1 VILTDFEC
9 GQNNQ
14 DSSIQAHQEPD
25 PSSAHQCAFF
35 KMNFLDR
42 YRKIPRSILLMI
54 SAAFFIHMINAS
66 FILILNIY
74 LRKQGYADDSIAHF
88 NSFRFLGVLFFAFP
102 LGIFIKGKA
111 LKPFFLA
118 SSLMVPLFTL
128 FLLLSIQ
135 GGNEASITVGF
146 ILWGVSFMILN
157 VCGLPYIMRSAPEE
171 VVSEAISLNF
181 STWSLATIV
190 SGSLINFLSQIK
202 EISIAGVSI
211 PLDEFHIMLVILSI
225 SSVSFILV
233 LFIEEAKPRSSSSS
247 FFQNLSALRSDYDW
261 TLIARVLVPN
271 MIIATG
277 AGLTIPFVN
286 LFFNSVFQVDS
297 DLWSLIGAGT
307 ALVVFLSTLFIPFI
321 RRRFGFR
328 VAILLPQSI
337 AVFFLVVL
345 ATTQLAQAY
354 SWAFYVALAAFILRQ
369 PLMNMAGPMTSELGM
384 KYVGPRNQELISAI
398 SSSIWSAS
406 WFISAKIFQILRQ
419 LNMEYY
425 QIFLITAAMYA
436 VGVTFYHLLINDFLR
451 REPEKTQGP
460 VIPNVQI

>member
-1 VILTDFEC
+1 MNIL
-9 GQNNQ
+9 N
-14 DSSIQAHQEPD
+14 
-25 PSSAHQCAFF
+25 
-35 KMNFLDR
+35 R

-74 LRKQGYADDSIAHF
+74 LRKQGFADGNIAQF

-118 SSLMVPLFTL
+118 SSLLVPIFSL
-128 FLLLSIQ
+128 FLLLSIE
-135 GGNEASITVGF
+135 GGNETRITLGF
-146 ILWGVSFMILN
+146 ILWGISFMIMN

-190 SGSLINFLSQIK
+190 SGSLINFLSRLE
-202 EISIAGVSI
+202 EIAVGNVII
-211 PLDEFHIMLVILSI
+211 QFDEFHIMLAILSI
-225 SSVSFILV
+225 SSLSSILV
-233 LFIEEAKPRSSSSS
+233 LFIKESKPRSSSSS
-247 FFQNLSALRSDYDW
+247 FFQNLRALRSDYDW

-271 MIIATG
+271 MIIAIG

-286 LFFNSVFQVDS
+286 LFFNSVFNVDS
-297 DLWSLIGAGT
+297 DTFSLMGAGS
-307 ALVVFLSTLFIPFI
+307 ALIVFSSTLFIPII
-321 RRRFGFR
+321 RRKFGFK
-328 VAILLPQSI
+328 VAILIPQSL
-337 AVFFLVVL
+337 AVLFLVVL

-354 SWAFYVALAAFILRQ
+354 SWAFYVAIAAFMLRQ

-406 WFISAKIFQILRQ
+406 WFISAKIFQLLRQ
-419 LNMEYY
+419 MEMEYY

-436 VGVTFYHLLINDFLR
+436 VGVGFYRLLIKDFLL
-451 REPEKTQGP
+451 REPEKNKGP
-460 VIPNVQI
+460 VLPGIQFRG

>member
-1 VILTDFEC
+1 MPTK
-9 GQNNQ
+9 
-14 DSSIQAHQEPD
+14 
-25 PSSAHQCAFF
+25 PSTQ
-35 KMNFLDR
+35 MNFINR

-54 SAAFFIHMINAS
+54 AAAFFIHMINAS

-74 LRKQGYADDSIAHF
+74 LRKQGYADENIAQF
-88 NSFRFLGVLFFAFP
+88 NSFRFLGILFFAFP

-118 SSLMVPLFTL
+118 SSLLVPLFSL

-135 GGNEASITVGF
+135 GGNESRITLGF

-171 VVSEAISLNF
+171 VISEAISLNF
-181 STWSLATIV
+181 SVWSLATIV
-190 SGSLINFLSQIK
+190 SGSLISMLSHLK
-202 EISIAGVSI
+202 EIVIGGVII

-225 SSVSFILV
+225 SSLSFILV
-233 LFIEEAKPRSSSSS
+233 LFIKEAKPRSSSSS

-286 LFFNSVFQVDS
+286 LFFNSVFKVDS
-297 DLWSLIGAGT
+297 DTFSLIGAGT
-307 ALVVFLSTLFIPFI
+307 AMIVFLSTLFIPFI
-321 RRRFGFR
+321 RRKFGFR
-328 VAILLPQSI
+328 VAILIPQSL
-337 AVFFLVVL
+337 AVLFLVIL

-354 SWAFYVALAAFILRQ
+354 SWAFYVAIAAFMIRQ

-406 WFISAKIFQILRQ
+406 WFISAKIFQVLRQ
-419 LNMEYY
+419 MDMEYY

-436 VGVTFYHLLINDFLR
+436 VGVSFYRLLINDYLR
-451 REPEKTQGP
+451 RPPEKNQGP
-460 VIPNVQI
+460 VLPDIQF

>member
-1 VILTDFEC
+1 
-9 GQNNQ
+9 
-14 DSSIQAHQEPD
+14 
-25 PSSAHQCAFF
+25 
-35 KMNFLDR
+35 MNIFNR

-74 LRKQGYADDSIAHF
+74 LRKQGYADENIAQF

-118 SSLMVPLFTL
+118 SSLLVPLFSL

-135 GGNEASITVGF
+135 GGNESRITLGF
-146 ILWGVSFMILN
+146 ILWGVSFMIMN

-190 SGSLINFLSQIK
+190 SGSLINILSRVE
-202 EISIAGVSI
+202 EIVIGGVLI
-211 PLDEFHIMLVILSI
+211 PLDEFHIMLVIISI
-225 SSVSFILV
+225 SSLSFILV
-233 LFIEEAKPRSSSSS
+233 LFIKESKPRSSSSS
-247 FFQNLSALRSDYDW
+247 FFQNLGALRSDYDW
-261 TLIARVLVPN
+261 TLITRVLVPN
-271 MIIATG
+271 MIIAVG

-286 LFFNSVFQVDS
+286 LFFNSVFKIDS
-297 DLWSLIGAGT
+297 DTFSLIGAGT
-307 ALVVFLSTLFIPFI
+307 AMIVFLSTLFIPII
-321 RRRFGFR
+321 RRKFGFK
-328 VAILLPQSI
+328 VAILIPQSLAI
-337 AVFFLVVL
+337 IFLVIL

-354 SWAFYVALAAFILRQ
+354 SWAIYVAIAAFMLRQ
-369 PLMNMAGPMTSELGM
+369 PFMNMAGPMTSELGM

-406 WFISAKIFQILRQ
+406 WFISAKIFQVFRQ
-419 LNMEYY
+419 MDMEYY

-436 VGVTFYHLLINDFLR
+436 VGISFYRLLINDYLR
-451 REPEKTQGP
+451 RQPEKNLAP
-460 VIPNVQI
+460 VLPEIQL

>member
-1 VILTDFEC
+1 
-9 GQNNQ
+9 
-14 DSSIQAHQEPD
+14 
-25 PSSAHQCAFF
+25 
-35 KMNFLDR
+35 
-42 YRKIPRSILLMI
+42 MI
-54 SAAFFIHMINAS
+54 AAAFFIHMINAS

-74 LRKQGYADDSIAHF
+74 LRKQGYADENIAQF
-88 NSFRFLGVLFFAFP
+88 NSFRFLGILFFAFP

-118 SSLMVPLFTL
+118 SSLLVPLFSL

-135 GGNEASITVGF
+135 GGNESRITLGF

-171 VVSEAISLNF
+171 VISEAISLNF
-181 STWSLATIV
+181 SVWSLATIV
-190 SGSLINFLSQIK
+190 SGSLISMLSHLK
-202 EISIAGVSI
+202 EIVIGGVII

-225 SSVSFILV
+225 SSLSFILV
-233 LFIEEAKPRSSSSS
+233 LFIKEAKPRSSSSS

-277 AGLTIPFVN
+277 AGLTIPIVN
-286 LFFNSVFQVDS
+286 LFFNSVFKVDS
-297 DLWSLIGAGT
+297 DTFSLIGAGT
-307 ALVVFLSTLFIPFI
+307 AMIVFLSTLFIPFI
-321 RRRFGFR
+321 RRKFGFR
-328 VAILLPQSI
+328 VAILIPQSL
-337 AVFFLVVL
+337 AVLFLVIL

-354 SWAFYVALAAFILRQ
+354 SWAFYVAIAAFMIRQ

-406 WFISAKIFQILRQ
+406 WFISAKIFQVLRQ
-419 LNMEYY
+419 MDMEYY

-436 VGVTFYHLLINDFLR
+436 VGVSFYRLLINDFLR
-451 REPEKTQGP
+451 RPPEKNQGP
-460 VIPNVQI
+460 VLPDIQF